1 MFWFCMR
8 ASLISEALSC
18 GERSSAPAALCH
30 WNEAVRGE
38 MQAGVHLGMVSP
50 SPVLTPKQIY
60 LL

>member
-1 MFWFCMR
+1 MR

-50 SPVLTPKQIY
+50 GPVLTPKQIY